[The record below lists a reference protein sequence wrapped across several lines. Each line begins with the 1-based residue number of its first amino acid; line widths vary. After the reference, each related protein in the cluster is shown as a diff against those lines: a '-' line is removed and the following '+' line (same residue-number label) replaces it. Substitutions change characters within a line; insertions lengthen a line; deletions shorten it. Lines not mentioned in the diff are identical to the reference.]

1 MNIYDFD
8 REKTINSYDY
18 TQRAVYDV
26 NNVIDS
32 EQFTGMDSEMIFSY
46 LANRMHTVVFKD
58 YLKRYIYKL
67 AEIEEPFEE
76 ITDDIYAEIIH
87 TSFREKMAPLSLQPT
102 TRKEGKIIKDFLNA
116 QAVTRETIFTLG
128 FGLSMSEQDVSD
140 FLTKV
145 NLESSFDL
153 EDPTETIYWFCYKH
167 DLPYEKAK
175 DYLSYYHCL
184 SEDKTLSEKK
194 WNMLRGNPLFL
205 IDEEQLFLYLKYL
218 KTYAKPE
225 ERRELLY
232 RYFNNIYE
240 RCLVSV
246 SHITEENDIGAADIE
261 KQLCSGIP
269 ITDKGNLIKMSG
281 SILSKQF
288 RNKRMT
294 RQRIN
299 SILARK
305 HSVER
310 FDLITLLFLVYAID
324 VEPDWPV
331 ERSLQYI
338 DEIDSIL
345 NDCGMMGIYPVNP
358 YEAFVLMCLITDY
371 PLAAYSDVLEKSF
384 ENGE

>member
-1 MNIYDFD
+1 MNIYDFNP
-8 REKTINSYDY
+8 ETTIKSYEY
-18 TQRAVYDV
+18 TQRAVFDV
-26 NNVIDS
+26 NDIIDS
-32 EQFTGMDSEMIFSY
+32 DQFEGMDSEMIFSY
-46 LANRMHTVVFKD
+46 LAERMHTVVFKD

-67 AEIEEPFEE
+67 AEIEEAFDE
-76 ITDDIYAEIIH
+76 ITDDVYAEIIR

-102 TRKEGKIIKDFLNA
+102 SRKEGKIIKDFLNA

-153 EDPTETIYWFCYKH
+153 EDPTETIYWYCYKH
-167 DLPYEKAK
+167 ELPYEKAK
-175 DYLSYYHCL
+175 DYLSYYHSL

-194 WNMLRGNPLFL
+194 WTMLRGNQLFL

-218 KTYAKPE
+218 KTYARPE
-225 ERRELLY
+225 ERQEHLY
-232 RYFNNIYE
+232 QHFNRIYD
-240 RCLVSV
+240 RCRISV
-246 SHITEENDIGAADIE
+246 SHITGENDIGAADIE

-288 RNKRMT
+288 KNKRMT

-299 SILARK
+299 SILTRK

-371 PLAAYSDVLEKSF
+371 PLASYADVLEKSF
-384 ENGE
+384 EL